1 MSKVLKFFR
10 DFKKKSKFFPIEK
23 VNEKWKFRFGVLEK
37 TLNVFPM
44 KKSMKNENFAKT
56 TKDFP
61 IKKCE
66 FAC

>member
-1 MSKVLKFFR
+1 MSKMLKFFR
-10 DFKKKSKFFPIEK
+10 DLKKNRKIFLLKKSMKNENFALELWKKTSKF
-23 VNEKWKFRFGVLEK
+23 
-37 TLNVFPM
+37 FPM
-44 KKSMKNENFAKT
+44 KKSIKNENFAKT

>member
-1 MSKVLKFFR
+1 
-10 DFKKKSKFFPIEK
+10 
-23 VNEKWKFRFGVLEK
+23 
-37 TLNVFPM
+37 M

-66 FAC
+66 FAWQESVTLLSVQLFFEVP